1 MTSLIR
7 ILPFLFLA
15 LSMFYYPQE
24 VVNSA
29 SNGLKIWWEYVLPA
43 LLPFFILSELLLA
56 SGFVRFLG
64 VMLEPLMRPLF
75 RLPGQASFV
84 VAMSF
89 TSGIPIGAILTSKLR
104 NQKVLTQEE
113 GERLLAFTCNPSPG
127 FMFGAVASGMLGRP
141 ELGIVLAGSIYLAN
155 ILVGIVFR
163 FYRVTETT
171 LSSSLFPSP
180 KLALTELQKAQKADS
195 RPFGKLLGDAVKQS
209 INNILMVGGFLVF
222 FSVFIGMLEKL
233 KLTYALGYLSQKF
246 TGGLLSFQQVSAL
259 VTGFLETT
267 LGCESAI
274 ASFATLDLQLAILA
288 GILGWGGL
296 SVFAQVASFTS
307 TTDLGF
313 APFVYGRILQSIF
326 AVILSQLFL
335 SFMEIPVFQIHLP
348 TEFGFWESW
357 QLSSW
362 IFCFTMS
369 LFLLLSLGMKV
380 LKRR

>member
-1 MTSLIR
+1 MTSIIR

-29 SNGLKIWWEYVLPA
+29 SNGLQLWWEYVIPA

-56 SGFVRFLG
+56 SGFVHFLG

-104 NQKVLTQEE
+104 NQKILTQEE

-141 ELGIVLAGSIYLAN
+141 ELGIVIAGSIYLAN
-155 ILVGIVFR
+155 LLVGIVFR
-163 FYRVTETT
+163 FYRVSETNRN
-171 LSSSLFPSP
+171 SSLFPSP
-180 KLALTELQKAQKADS
+180 KIALRELQKAQRADS

-222 FSVFIGMLEKL
+222 FSVFVGLLEKL
-233 KLTYALGYLSQKF
+233 KITYALGYLSQKF
-246 TGGLLSFQQVSAL
+246 TGGFLSFQEVSAL

-267 LGCESAI
+267 LGCESVI
-274 ASFATLDLQLAILA
+274 SSFTTLDLQIAILV

-296 SVFAQVASFTS
+296 SVFAQVASFSS
-307 TTDLGF
+307 TTDLKF
-313 APFVYGRILQSIF
+313 APFVYGRILQSLF

-335 SFMEIPVFQIHLP
+335 SFIEIPVFQIHLP
-348 TEFGFWESW
+348 AEFGFWESW

-369 LFLLLSLGMKV
+369 ILLILSLSMKV
-380 LKRR
+380 IKRR

>member
-29 SNGLKIWWEYVLPA
+29 SNGLQLWWEYVIPA

-56 SGFVRFLG
+56 SGFVHFLG

-127 FMFGAVASGMLGRP
+127 FMFGAVASGMLGRS

-171 LSSSLFPSP
+171 RSSSFFPSP
-180 KLALTELQKAQKADS
+180 KLALSELQKAQKTDS

-209 INNILMVGGFLVF
+209 TNNILMVGGFLVF
-222 FSVFIGMLEKL
+222 FSVFVGMLEKL
-233 KLTYALGYLSQKF
+233 RLTYALGYLSQKF

-274 ASFATLDLQLAILA
+274 ASFSTLDLQLAILA

-296 SVFAQVASFTS
+296 SVFAQVASFSS
-307 TTDLGF
+307 TTDLRF

-348 TEFGFWESW
+348 AEFGFWESW

-369 LFLLLSLGMKV
+369 LLLILSLGIKV
-380 LKRR
+380 LRRR